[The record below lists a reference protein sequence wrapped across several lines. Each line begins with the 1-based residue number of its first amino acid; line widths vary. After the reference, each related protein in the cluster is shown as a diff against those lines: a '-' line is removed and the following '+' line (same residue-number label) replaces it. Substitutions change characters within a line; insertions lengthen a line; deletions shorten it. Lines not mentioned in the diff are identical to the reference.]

1 MPSGSIH
8 AVTKDRIPFFLWRY
22 IYSYINDIHQSI
34 YIYSYINDIYQSLS
48 LYIYIHISM
57 DICLF
62 PCFGYLNN
70 VAMNTGVHSSL
81 RDSDFTSS
89 VYTFRGGIA
98 GSYGRSISNFLRTC
112 HTVPIYIPTNGAQSS
127 LNSVS
132 SPTHVS
138 LFLYQSLFSFF
149 ILFYFIFAF

>member
-1 MPSGSIH
+1 M
-8 AVTKDRIPFFLWRY
+8 
-22 IYSYINDIHQSI
+22 I
-34 YIYSYINDIYQSLS
+34 YISLS

-132 SPTHVS
+132 SPTRVS
-138 LFLYQSLFSFF
+138 LFLYQIVFFHFLF
-149 ILFYFIFAF
+149 LFYFILFLLFRAALMAYGDAQARGPIGATAVGLHHSHSNAGTESCL